1 MLPMECTW
9 RAEGG
14 CSWQTVHS
22 WVPAQPPLTAPAD
35 MCFVS
40 MHGCHNAALA
50 TGIVST
56 AQPPTTCAASAC
68 VTVIPT
74 KHGVVLVS
82 EVDGTR
88 GCPSGSVGWFWWFFP
103 GFDSYLSALSP
114 RSTVFHGRRLVWFS
128 PSDSSLPGFPS
139 VLPFQ
144 KIPYIYKSRTQKP
157 GGSGQMNFYCSE

>member
-40 MHGCHNAALA
+40 MHGYHNAALA
-50 TGIVST
+50 SGIVST
-56 AQPPTTCAASAC
+56 AQPPSTCAASAC

-74 KHGVVLVS
+74 KHGVALVL
-82 EVDGTR
+82 EVDGAR
-88 GCPSGSVGWFWWFFP
+88 GCHSRSVGWFWWFSLGLILICRLCRPEVRF
-103 GFDSYLSALSP
+103 
-114 RSTVFHGRRLVWFS
+114 STGVVWFS

-144 KIPYIYKSRTQKP
+144 KILYI
-157 GGSGQMNFYCSE
+157 